1 MKNTFLISIF
11 VLLGTYVFSQ
21 IYTVGSP
28 TNATSF
34 PGLASINT
42 LFEDSRVQYIYSASE
57 LQAAGVPSG
66 LPIESIHILIYE
78 IPGAA
83 MENFT
88 ISFKNTATNSYNG
101 LPIYDNEL
109 TTVYNTAS
117 LDPSSFSRDEWREFD
132 LQTPFVW
139 DGTSNLLIQLCYDNP
154 NGAPFA
160 DNGGVYIYEDA
171 DNLNRSAYRYADL
184 SSGCSLTGGNRSKY
198 KAVIRLE
205 KFCTVPD
212 LTYTIIHNPAICS
225 GSESLLLSDSELGV
239 NYKLY
244 DWSNTQIGATISGT
258 GSVIDL
264 PAISTTDI
272 YYVNA
277 EGTGSICAGPYTMKD
292 GEDFHFIS
300 MTNYSDPSNVDAGME
315 TTICEESNQQLNGSA
330 DVSSLILFEEDFES
344 TFKFNMR
351 NDGDNSGENTYETWY
366 WTSGAYSSGTS
377 YARVNSDAY
386 GTFDMDE
393 ALITPEFDGSNMSSI
408 TLDFDHNLPIYSSEI
423 ADVDVWNGTS
433 WITVASYTTE
443 QGDNTTPSP
452 ANVSLDLSSYKNDRM
467 KVRFRYYD
475 ANYEYWWIID
485 NITVTGTP
493 TANYT
498 WDNSSSLSNSNI
510 SNPIA
515 NPTMNTNYTMTVEA
529 NGCEST
535 DQVLISI
542 QPKPTITSAPFSGAS
557 TCGIVTYNISTDAND
572 SEGTWNNTGFGGFDA
587 SNEASTMFTTNTF
600 NEGVTLTWNQ
610 EQGVCSGSTAEI
622 LVQFNQP
629 VESYEDLDPNSW
641 MWGGLSNS
649 EWNTSENW
657 YKWDGFKWLKQ
668 SSLVPDNSSNLYI
681 MSHLNSDVCISSSNF
696 TSSNNNTVNDVNI
709 AIDGVLNISSN
720 LSVAGDVTNSGAI
733 SGGTISLIG
742 SSDQIIQGGASIVD
756 NLTIDKSS
764 GNVLLNT
771 PWTVTETLKMIEGNI
786 LNESSLLTIG
796 ASSSDHGSIEYTDG
810 FITGS
815 LRRYFPNTSS
825 SKFFPIGNGT
835 VIRDFSLDFSSS
847 PGLNQYIT
855 ASYKNGIPQDA
866 GSDLYNGLPLITS
879 DNKVIQNYSEEGYWE
894 INPTDNNYE
903 SSINNTSY
911 EISLHM
917 NNIANAVAFTS
928 ETEFENVRIIKSAGS
943 NDPSLNHKTWTS
955 LNHIHTTGTNA
966 DFYLS
971 GSSSGFSIFNGG
983 KNNGEGLPVELIS
996 FSGLCNESNIEIDW
1010 QTSSEYNSSHFDLEY
1025 SRDGMYWSILSNV
1038 VSAGMSTE
1046 LKEYQFIHENVFSGT
1061 NYYRLSQVDI
1071 DGTIKT
1077 YNPIAISCAES
1088 NVGQLSVYPN
1098 PSSGSFQVILKNNPV
1113 IGAAKLVL
1121 LSGTG
1126 SEILNQSI
1134 EIGNGINT
1142 YMISEELEAG
1152 VYYLFLIDKES
1163 NRQMVKQVI
1172 R

>member
-21 IYTVGSP
+21 VYTIGNP
-28 TNATSF
+28 THSTTF
-34 PGLASINT
+34 PGLSSINS
-42 LFEDSRVQYIYSASE
+42 FYEDSRVQYIYSAAE
-57 LQAAGVPSG
+57 LQAEGMPSG
-66 LPIESIHILIYE
+66 FSIEAIHLLIFDL
-78 IPGAA
+78 PGASLN
-83 MENFT
+83 NFT
-88 ISFKNTATNSYNG
+88 ISMKNTGTNLFNAPPSY
-101 LPIYDNEL
+101 DAEL
-109 TTVYNTAS
+109 TTVYNTPNI
-117 LDPSSFSRDEWREFD
+117 DPADFTVDEWKQFD
-132 LQTPFVW
+132 LQTPFTW
-139 DGTSNLLIQLCYDNP
+139 DGTSNLLIQVCYDNP

-160 DNGGVYIYEDA
+160 NNGGIYVFKDA
-171 DNLNRSAYRYADL
+171 NNLNRSAYRYGDL
-184 SSGCSLTGGNRSKY
+184 SSGCTLSGGNRSKY
-198 KAVIRLE
+198 KAVIRFE
-205 KFCTVPD
+205 KFCTVPNVS
-212 LTYTIIHNPAICS
+212 YTINHNPAICS
-225 GSESLLLSDSELGV
+225 DSESLTLSGSEVGV

-244 DWSNTQIGATISGT
+244 DWSNTQIGGTISGT
-258 GSVIDL
+258 GSIIEM
-264 PAISTTDI
+264 PAISNTDT

-277 EGTGSICAGPYTMKD
+277 EGTGSICTGPYTMKD

-300 MTNYSDPSNVDAGME
+300 MTNYEGPSNLDAGTE
-315 TTICEESNQQLNGSA
+315 TTICEESTQQLNGSA
-330 DVSSLILFEEDFES
+330 EVSSMILYAEDFES
-344 TFKFNMR
+344 TFKFNLR
-351 NDGDNSGENTYETWY
+351 NDGDNSGDNTYETWY
-366 WTSGAYSSGTS
+366 WTSGAYSNGTS
-377 YARVNSDAY
+377 YARVNSDSY
-386 GTFDMDE
+386 GSLDMDE
-393 ALITPEFDGSNMSSI
+393 SLITPEFDGSNMSSI
-408 TLDFDHNLPIYSSEI
+408 TLEFDHNLPIFSTEN
-423 ADVDVWNGTS
+423 ADVDVWNGTA
-433 WITVASYTTE
+433 WETVTSFTTE

-485 NITVTGTP
+485 NILITGTP
-493 TANYT
+493 SVNYS
-498 WDNSSSLSNSNI
+498 WDNASSLSNSSINNPVASPT
-510 SNPIA
+510 SN
-515 NPTMNTNYTMTVEA
+515 TTYVMTVEA

-542 QPKPTITSAPFSGAS
+542 QPKPTITSAPFTGSN
-557 TCGIVTYNISTDAND
+557 TCGIITYNISTDAND

-587 SNEASTMFTTNTF
+587 ANEASTMFTTNTF
-600 NEGVTLTWNQ
+600 NDDVTLTWNQ

-622 LVQFNQP
+622 VVRFNQP
-629 VESYEDLDPNSW
+629 VESYDNLNVDSW
-641 MWGGLSNS
+641 IWGGLSNA

-657 YKWDGFKWLKQ
+657 YKWDGSKWLKQ

-696 TSSNNNTVNDVNI
+696 TSSNNYTVNDLNI
-709 AIDGVLNISSN
+709 AIDGLLNISSN
-720 LSVAGDVTNSGAI
+720 LTVLGDIANSGVI
-733 SGGTISLIG
+733 SGGSIILNGT
-742 SSDQIIQGGASIVD
+742 SDQTIEGVSSEVD
-756 NLTIDKSS
+756 NLTIDKTS
-764 GNVLLNT
+764 GSVLLNT
-771 PWTVTETLKMIEGNI
+771 PWTITETLKMIEGNV
-786 LNESSLLTIG
+786 LNESNLLTIG
-796 ASSSDHGSIEYTDG
+796 TSSSDHGVIEYTDG

-815 LRRYFPNTSS
+815 LKRYFPNTSS

-835 VIRDFSLDFSSS
+835 VIRDFTVDFSSS
-847 PGLNQYIT
+847 PGINQYIT
-855 ASYKNGIPQDA
+855 ATYKSGIPQDEGA
-866 GSDLYNGLPLITS
+866 DLYNGLPLITT

-894 INPTDNNYE
+894 INPTGNDYE

-928 ETEFENVRIIKSAGS
+928 ESEFENVRIIKSAGS
-943 NDPSLNHKTWTS
+943 NDPNLHHKTWTS

-971 GSSSGFSIFNGG
+971 GSTSGFSIFNAG

-996 FSGLCNESNIEIDW
+996 FNGMCNDSNIEIDW
-1010 QTSSEYNSSHFDLEY
+1010 QTASEYNSSHFELEY

-1038 VSAGMSTE
+1038 VSEGMSTE
-1046 LKEYQFIHENVFSGT
+1046 LKEYQFIHENVYSGT

-1071 DGTIKT
+1071 DGTIKA

-1113 IGAAKLVL
+1113 IGSAKLVL

-1152 VYYLFLIDKES
+1152 VYYLILIDKES